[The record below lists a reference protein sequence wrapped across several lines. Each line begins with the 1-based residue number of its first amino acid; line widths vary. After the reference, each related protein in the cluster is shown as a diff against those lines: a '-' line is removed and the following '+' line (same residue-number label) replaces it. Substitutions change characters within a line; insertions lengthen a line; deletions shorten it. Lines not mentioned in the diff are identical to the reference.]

1 MATSGSTCR
10 TINKQ
15 SIVIPFYVCNVHQ
28 PILSVTRLA
37 EQGFELQFNDTPS
50 ITHRKGFSAILT
62 QRDNLYYLQATVV
75 PLPEHLQL
83 NVTQATDG
91 TVSAMIAPNH
101 HSRSKGPKWFS
112 EATQTI
118 RHTLSQGFLVRIH
131 KRQRKA
137 IFQPEKHAQF
147 QWNIS
152 KTTGEQWL
160 ADKMATTRTSWR
172 STLT

>member
-1 MATSGSTCR
+1 MTNSDIQLYGYKWVYMQNV
-10 TINKQ
+10 NKQ

-91 TVSAMIAPNH
+91 TVSAMIAPTT
-101 HSRSKGPKWFS
+101 SLTQQGP
-112 EATQTI
+112 EVVLGGNT
-118 RHTLSQGFLVRIH
+118 
-131 KRQRKA
+131 
-137 IFQPEKHAQF
+137 
-147 QWNIS
+147 
-152 KTTGEQWL
+152 
-160 ADKMATTRTSWR
+160 DY
-172 STLT
+172 